1 MRDSFRFGSS
11 FKTVNMYNSTRA
23 SQHTLTPLTI
33 LYWSRGRAELRAG
46 AGVVMRRRN
55 RIFAFNRRRKPSCT
69 SRRRWAEEDGKR
81 GPHSAQSV
89 PSWQPRYSAP
99 GPPPSQFAVRDV
111 RGHSDHAVLA
121 CRSPSGQRPARAGR
135 SPRSRSR
142 RCSLRTRRR
151 AAVVAEGVG
160 GVETRP
166 LARPPEG
173 NAKEV
178 TRRRRRVTTA
188 ALRDDSVVAHG
199 SLPAAWSD

>member
-1 MRDSFRFGSS
+1 MGGGGREARSAFGA
-11 FKTVNMYNSTRA
+11 V
-23 SQHTLTPLTI
+23 
-33 LYWSRGRAELRAG
+33 GAELATQVLGARA
-46 AGVVMRRRN
+46 AAVA
-55 RIFAFNRRRKPSCT
+55 I
-69 SRRRWAEEDGKR
+69 
-81 GPHSAQSV
+81 
-89 PSWQPRYSAP
+89 
-99 GPPPSQFAVRDV
+99 AVRGV
-111 RGHSDHAVLA
+111 YEGIPVMQSLVQIAI
-121 CRSPSGQRPARAGR
+121 GQRPARAGR

-142 RCSLRTRRR
+142 RCSLRTRHR

-166 LARPPEG
+166 LARPEG

>member
-1 MRDSFRFGSS
+1 VAGRNSETGPASSQSHIDIRIQSASEAQLHVSAQMGGGGREARSAFGA
-11 FKTVNMYNSTRA
+11 V
-23 SQHTLTPLTI
+23 
-33 LYWSRGRAELRAG
+33 GAELATQVLGARA
-46 AGVVMRRRN
+46 AAVA
-55 RIFAFNRRRKPSCT
+55 I
-69 SRRRWAEEDGKR
+69 
-81 GPHSAQSV
+81 
-89 PSWQPRYSAP
+89 
-99 GPPPSQFAVRDV
+99 AVRGV
-111 RGHSDHAVLA
+111 YEGIPVMQSLVQIAI
-121 CRSPSGQRPARAGR
+121 GQRPARAGR

-166 LARPPEG
+166 LARPEG

>member
-1 MRDSFRFGSS
+1 
-11 FKTVNMYNSTRA
+11 MYNSTRA
-23 SQHTLTPLTI
+23 SQHTLTPLTSTI
-33 LYWSRGRAELRAG
+33 LYWTRGRAELRDG
-46 AGVVMRRRN
+46 AGVVPIAYSHSIGVGSPVARLGADGRRRTGSAVRIRRSRCRAGNPGTRRQGRRRRN
-55 RIFAFNRRRKPSCT
+55 RRPRPYEGIPIM
-69 SRRRWAEEDGKR
+69 
-81 GPHSAQSV
+81 QSLV
-89 PSWQPRYSAP
+89 QIAI
-99 GPPPSQFAVRDV
+99 
-111 RGHSDHAVLA
+111 
-121 CRSPSGQRPARAGR
+121 GQRPARAGR

>member
-46 AGVVMRRRN
+46 AGVVAIAYSHSIGVGSPVARLGADGRRRTGSAVRIRRSRCRAGNPGTRRQGRRRRN
-55 RIFAFNRRRKPSCT
+55 SPSETYT
-69 SRRRWAEEDGKR
+69 ST
-81 GPHSAQSV
+81 
-89 PSWQPRYSAP
+89 
-99 GPPPSQFAVRDV
+99 

-166 LARPPEG
+166 LARAAPP
-173 NAKEV
+173 
-178 TRRRRRVTTA
+178 
-188 ALRDDSVVAHG
+188 
-199 SLPAAWSD
+199 